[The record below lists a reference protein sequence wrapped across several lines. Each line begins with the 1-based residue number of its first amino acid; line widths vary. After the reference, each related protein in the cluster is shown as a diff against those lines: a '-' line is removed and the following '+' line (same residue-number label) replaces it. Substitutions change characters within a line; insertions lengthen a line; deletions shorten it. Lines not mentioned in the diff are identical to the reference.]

1 MPCHVTVAQWI
12 KLKDA
17 SCSADGG
24 DYPQGLPGSEINSDY
39 AVDSHGLPCNE
50 A

>member
-1 MPCHVTVAQWI
+1 M
-12 KLKDA
+12 

-39 AVDSHGLPCNE
+39 AGDSHGLHFNE
-50 A
+50 ASPMTAGICCTGMVR